1 MKLSNGDA
9 PKHPP
14 VDYTNEGIQDENR
27 GKLNSPFA
35 VAVFSGKEASF
46 KEYQSFTLGDK
57 NVFTLDGE
65 SKFLC
70 TNIFLFVSHV
80 AHYSALHQ
88 YPSNTT

>member
-1 MKLSNGDA
+1 MVMHQSIHQLITQMKEY
-9 PKHPP
+9 KMKI
-14 VDYTNEGIQDENR
+14 V